1 MKVKHDVGL
10 IVVDYLGLM
19 RGNGNSLYEQ
29 VTESSKA
36 IKQIAMELDIPVLIL
51 SQLNREADN
60 DGSLRLSM
68 LRDSGSVEQD
78 ADMVWMLNRPDSSSN
93 IMELMVMKNRQGP
106 TATVKLEFAAENYR
120 FQNPRL
126 EPTYGMD
133 E

>member
-1 MKVKHDVGL
+1 
-10 IVVDYLGLM
+10 
-19 RGNGNSLYEQ
+19 
-29 VTESSKA
+29 
-36 IKQIAMELDIPVLIL
+36 
-51 SQLNREADN
+51 
-60 DGSLRLSM
+60 M

-78 ADMVWMLNRPDSSSN
+78 ADMVWMLNRDSSSN
-93 IMELMVMKNRQGP
+93 IMELLVMKNRQGP